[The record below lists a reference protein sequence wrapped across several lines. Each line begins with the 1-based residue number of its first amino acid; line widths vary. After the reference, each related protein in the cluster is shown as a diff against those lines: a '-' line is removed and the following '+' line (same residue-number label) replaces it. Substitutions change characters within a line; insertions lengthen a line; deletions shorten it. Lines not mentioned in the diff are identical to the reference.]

1 MKIFT
6 LLAVTGGLFLSSLCI
21 DGKNVRHVSNAC
33 VKSYAR
39 HCVKK
44 CCNNT
49 KKTKI
54 ANANIGAK
62 AGHVGS

>member
-1 MKIFT
+1 MKTFT

-33 VKSYAR
+33 VKSYVR
-39 HCVKK
+39 QCVKK

-49 KKTKI
+49 KKAKV
-54 ANANIGAK
+54 AHANISAK
-62 AGHVGS
+62 AGHVRS